1 MQGIGVNTERAH
13 PVSPGKMV
21 VSGKMTHKYKQSVH
35 ALQRGHC
42 KHRSAAVQL
51 EAMQLHKCTRIQCRC
66 TCATLLSVVIMSCE
80 TLSHFSKMKH
90 IHTGACSHIGARS
103 CHTNTTISFEQIT
116 LEAVFNAAS
125 KQSVEQGT

>member
-21 VSGKMTHKYKQSVH
+21 VSGKMTHKHKQSVH

-51 EAMQLHKCTRIQCRC
+51 EAMQLHKCTIIEYSAGALVQLCSV
-66 TCATLLSVVIMSCE
+66 LS
-80 TLSHFSKMKH
+80 
-90 IHTGACSHIGARS
+90 S
-103 CHTNTTISFEQIT
+103 CH
-116 LEAVFNAAS
+116 V
-125 KQSVEQGT
+125 KR